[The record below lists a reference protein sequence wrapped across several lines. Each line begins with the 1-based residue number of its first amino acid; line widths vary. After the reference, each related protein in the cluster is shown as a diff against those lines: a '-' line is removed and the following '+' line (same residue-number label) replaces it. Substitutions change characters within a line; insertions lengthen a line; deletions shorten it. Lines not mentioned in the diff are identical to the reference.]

1 MFNQIEYI
9 KNKINDL
16 ENGYISKEE
25 YRKELP
31 YCIQI
36 QQDKALFYN
45 REYEVITNEDN
56 ETKKR
61 NTLKDEHYYKN
72 SDNFNFHFKVE
83 TNNCSYHLY
92 QGDYSTLLQRKN
104 IYKYIE
110 KIRLLI
116 QFIEN
121 NEVLP
126 ENDKAFYIQ

>member
-9 KNKINDL
+9 KNIINDL

-25 YRKELP
+25 YRTKLP
-31 YCIQI
+31 YCIQK

-45 REYEVITNEDN
+45 REYEVITNEDS

-72 SDNFNFHFKVE
+72 SDNFNFQFKVE

-104 IYKYIE
+104 IYKYI
-110 KIRLLI
+110 KNVKLLI

>member
-104 IYKYIE
+104 ICKYIE
-110 KIRLLI
+110 KVRLLI